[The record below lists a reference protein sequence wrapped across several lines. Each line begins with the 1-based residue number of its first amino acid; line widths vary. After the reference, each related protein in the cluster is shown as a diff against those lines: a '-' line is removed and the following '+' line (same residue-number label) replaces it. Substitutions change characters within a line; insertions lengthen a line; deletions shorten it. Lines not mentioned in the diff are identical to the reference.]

1 MENQDAPFEIVYEQ
15 QPLQVEIMR
24 TGKSV
29 LYKIT
34 NANKPGVFFVTRAKD
49 AEGHFFWTSV
59 PEGRLDLAASIGAL
73 IEQQIKP

>member
-1 MENQDAPFEIVYEQ
+1 MESQDAPFEIEYQ
-15 QPLQVEIMR
+15 QHTLKVETLR

-34 NANKPGVFFVTRAKD
+34 NAQKPGVFYVTRAKD

-59 PEGRLDLAASIGAL
+59 PEGRLDLAAAIGTL
-73 IEQQIKP
+73 IEAKIKP